1 MPSQSTPRNLPRHA
15 VAVAAF
21 AAALGAPSD
30 GNLYQVQ
37 VTPASDFTP
46 RDGRAMSVPAWRIDA
61 QIAQRVIERFRA
73 LRTPLVVDYEH
84 QTLLTETN
92 GQPAPAAG
100 FFRDLQ
106 WIDGTGLVAIIELTA
121 RAAAFVAA
129 GEYRYFSPVFSY
141 DPRSGDLL
149 RLEMG
154 ALTNNPAL
162 DGLQQVSLLAAA
174 RFGFDINQ
182 ETPMDLMQKI
192 REALGLPADA
202 DEAAVLAAIN
212 QLKAP
217 AAEAAALRAELGVA
231 ADVDQPTAI
240 AAVAALKSQR
250 PDPAKYVP
258 VEAANDMRTQLAAL
272 TARAQQRDV
281 DDLVQ
286 PALADGR
293 LLPTQEAWARELGT
307 SNVAALTSYLDLAP
321 PIAALRGTQTGGQPP
336 AGDSDALT
344 DSELAVCR
352 QTGISAE
359 AYIKS
364 RKSLTARSSA
374 SQQ

>member
-1 MPSQSTPRNLPRHA
+1 MPSQSTPRNLPHHA
-15 VAVAAF
+15 VAVAAC
-21 AAALGAPSD
+21 AVALGAPSD

-37 VTPASDFTP
+37 VLPASDFTP
-46 RDGRAMSVPAWRIDA
+46 RDGRAMRVPAWRIDA

-106 WIDGTGLVAIIELTA
+106 WVDGTGLVATIELTA
-121 RAAAFVAA
+121 RAVAFVAA
-129 GEYRYFSPVFSY
+129 GEYRFFSPVFSY
-141 DPRSGDLL
+141 DPGNGEIL
-149 RLEMG
+149 RINMG
-154 ALTNNPAL
+154 ALTNNPAI
-162 DGLQQVSLLAAA
+162 DGMQQVSLLAAA
-174 RFGFDINQ
+174 RFGLDINQ

-202 DEAAVLAAIN
+202 DEAAVLAAISA
-212 QLKAP
+212 LKAP

-231 ADVDQPTAI
+231 ADADQPAVI
-240 AAVAALKSQR
+240 AACAALKSQR

-258 VEAANDMRTQLAAL
+258 VETANEMRTQLAAL
-272 TARAQQRDV
+272 TARVQQRDV
-281 DDLVQ
+281 SDLIA

-293 LLPTQEAWARELGT
+293 LLPAQETWARELGA
-307 SNVAALTSYLDLAP
+307 SNVAALTSYLDLAQ

-336 AGDSDALT
+336 AGGSDTLT

-359 AYIKS
+359 AYLKS
-364 RKSLTARSSA
+364 RKSLTARTSA